1 MGAVAL
7 CCIWHYFTTSF
18 RRSLGPAV
26 KEKRYTITFLPEHEI
41 IGEFQ
46 KQVRINN
53 NATPNPISS
62 SSSSSSSSTGFDKNS
77 SDIENQNEVEYD
89 VSIKSIHSSIME
101 YAKSN
106 GMKVGD
112 MIESIR
118 VGEGPDSFEHEV
130 TNLDDSTYT
139 LLNDER
145 PITLTC
151 SRKEYNW
158 LLLQYW
164 WWDMLCCRFLFMKFT
179 NCSMFW

>member
-7 CCIWHYFTTSF
+7 CCIWHVFTTPLRRCF
-18 RRSLGPAV
+18 RCLGPAV

-53 NATPNPISS
+53 NATPNPINS

-89 VSIKSIHSSIME
+89 VSIKSIHSSIMV

-106 GMKVGD
+106 G
-112 MIESIR
+112 
-118 VGEGPDSFEHEV
+118 
-130 TNLDDSTYT
+130 TNQM
-139 LLNDER
+139 E
-145 PITLTC
+145 
-151 SRKEYNW
+151 
-158 LLLQYW
+158 
-164 WWDMLCCRFLFMKFT
+164 
-179 NCSMFW
+179 